1 MAEQFF
7 LMPSSPLA
15 LWGLLLVAAGLGAA
29 CYDLVR
35 RWWWAPR
42 ERARIDAERQVLGG
56 TLMDL
61 RERMQHQEHMAS
73 VGKIASGVAHEI
85 NNPAGYIMSNLKTLK
100 RYMTLLLA
108 REAGPLSEAERQEL
122 LFVQSDLPTLM
133 DDCLDGVQRISGIV
147 RSLRSY
153 TRAAE
158 STEQIPHTW
167 DDLVRNAVRL
177 THAEI
182 HHLCRLEQQL
192 HATHSVRANERE
204 ITQVLANLIL
214 NARDA
219 MALSGQGSLITLRTQ
234 DVDGGA
240 ELLVEDDG
248 PGVPPHLVE
257 RIFEPFFTTKASNKG
272 TGLGLSICR
281 DIIEANHGGQLRYE
295 AASNG
300 GARFIIY
307 LPKAGAKTA
316 SEQ

>member
-7 LMPSSPLA
+7 LMPGSPMA
-15 LWGLLLVAAGLGAA
+15 LWGLLLVAAGLGAGG
-29 CYDLVR
+29 YDLLR

-42 ERARIDAERQVLGG
+42 ERARIKAERQALED
-56 TLMDL
+56 TLADL
-61 RERMQHQEHMAS
+61 QERMQHQEHMVS

-85 NNPAGYIMSNLKTLK
+85 NNPAGYVTSNLKTLK
-100 RYMTLLLA
+100 RYMNLLFA
-108 REAGPLSEAERQEL
+108 REAGTLSEADRQEL

-147 RSLRSY
+147 RSLRNY
-153 TRAAE
+153 THAADTVE
-158 STEQIPHTW
+158 LAPHHW

-182 HHLCRLEQQL
+182 HHLCRLEQELQ
-192 HATHSVRANERE
+192 ATLTVRANERE

-219 MALSGQGSLITLRTQ
+219 MALSGQGSLITLRTL
-234 DVDGGA
+234 DVDNGA
-240 ELLVEDDG
+240 ELVVEDDG
-248 PGVPPHLVE
+248 PGVPSHLVD
-257 RIFEPFFTTKASNKG
+257 RIFEPFFTTKASDKG

-281 DIIEANHGGQLRYE
+281 DIIEKNHGGQLRYE
-295 AASNG
+295 AATHG
-300 GARFIIY
+300 GARFVIH
-307 LPKAGAKTA
+307 LPAAEKR